1 MATLDFDRLTI
12 GDLATSGKGA
22 KSAPF
27 FYGKDAVVWQPEEV
41 MTVAY
46 EPGVFSGEDV
56 SRVNLCLRPPQDVQ
70 DQLVEL
76 DEWVVRAVAASSER
90 LFGRPQTED
99 QVRARYAGSLKVSD
113 KGYPPVLKTK
123 MNKDGKGAVRIWA
136 EKKART
142 APEVWSGCTVSVRLV
157 LKSLYFMGAN
167 FGLTFEATDISIE
180 GEPVSECPF

>member
-1 MATLDFDRLTI
+1 MATIDFDRLTI

-27 FYGKDAVVWQPEEV
+27 LYGKDAVVWQPPCT
-41 MTVAY
+41 MSVAY

-56 SRVNLCLRPPQDVQ
+56 SRVNLCLRPDENVQ
-70 DQLVEL
+70 GHLVEL

-113 KGYPPVLKTK
+113 KGYPPVLKCK
-123 MNKDGKGAVRIWA
+123 MNKDGKGAVRIWRD
-136 EKKART
+136 KKPGVF
-142 APEVWSGCTVSVRLV
+142 PEVWSGCSVDCRII
-157 LKSLYFMGAN
+157 LKSIYFMGAN
-167 FGLTFEATDISIE
+167 FGLTFEVTDVSIE
-180 GEPVSECPF
+180 AEPISECPF